1 MNLQFPTSREI
12 GDLFNKN
19 GGAILDNISQE
30 EVDRYL
36 FLRTRISD
44 VEVSEDKDF
53 RDTFKEA
60 YRLDRKRLSQA
71 FKERYFELMEETKSE
86 ERFDFYAGFREL
98 YGENGR
104 TKLGPVQFS
113 FLTKMANTIDES
125 YPIYEKPLAD
135 LFEFKQPQRHKQTA
149 RERLRIYMDFYNH
162 VRDTYQELIEEEM
175 IYDLLKVFKI
185 RFRQSDQHVPM
196 MKRVDLLARSAGDLK
211 NRGKLIHSRLAVV

>member
-1 MNLQFPTSREI
+1 MIAQFPTSREI

-30 EVDRYL
+30 EIDRYL
-36 FLRTRISD
+36 FLRSRIGDAD
-44 VEVSEDKDF
+44 VPEDTDF
-53 RDTFKEA
+53 RNTFKEA

-71 FKERYFELMEETKSE
+71 FKERYFQLMEEAKAE
-86 ERFDFYAGFREL
+86 EQFDFFAGFREL
-98 YGENGR
+98 YGENNR

-113 FLTKMANTIDES
+113 FLTKMANTINES

-135 LFEFKQPQRHKQTA
+135 LFEFKRPQRHKQTA

-162 VRDTYQELIEEEM
+162 VQETYQEMIEEEL

-185 RFRQSDQHVPM
+185 RFRHSDQHVPM

-211 NRGKLIHSRLAVV
+211 NRGILIHSRLTVV